1 MGDIFMDGLPVDIQI
16 GFLCGLVV
24 TFRTRETNPVM
35 YVSFV
40 YLHVF
45 VCSTFMITLAAF
57 KCFTTHILDV
67 EIKSSFVTLGSVAVC
82 TFKTFLL
89 MNLFCVRLQM
99 IRVSSFKV
107 TLVTGNYFALVNYN
121 FVHFQVVFIVKIL
134 LTLITIKF
142 FLPIMSCSFVIF
154 QLIPSCSLESTHIA
168 TQF

>member
-154 QLIPSCSLESTHIA
+154 QLIPSCSLESTHVA